1 MSYLFIYVN
10 HNWHFYV
17 CKLMISVGNLSIL
30 RDFLTHFWPKC
41 STAVSMATAV
51 QMDERIV
58 NYLVLGPNH
67 QDRKVSAKS
76 MTMRGT
82 TF

>member
-1 MSYLFIYVN
+1 MF
-10 HNWHFYV
+10 

-30 RDFLTHFWPKC
+30 SDFLTHFWPKC
-41 STAVSMATAV
+41 STAVSMATAM
-51 QMDERIV
+51 QMDERNV
-58 NYLVLGPNH
+58 DNLVLGPNS
-67 QDRKVSAKS
+67 QDRRVSAKS